1 MSNIVRYKGTKTNAV
16 EIDATVTNAIDISGS
31 TVTNAIKFADGQACS
46 ATAFTNDT
54 VGTTPEDGFIKIDV
68 GGTTYKIP
76 FWADD

>member
-1 MSNIVRYKGTKTNAV
+1 MTNIVKYKGTKTDG
-16 EIDATVTNAIDISGS
+16 IDLSSATLTNVMKLSTTSG
-31 TVTNAIKFADGQACS
+31 AS